1 MNLLQDRIL
10 EEGIVISDNIL
21 KVDSFLNHQIDPALM
36 DELGKEIANRFRDMQ
51 PTKVLTLESSGIAVA
66 LMAGLHLKVPV
77 LFAKKKKPSTMK
89 EASYSAHVHSFTKN
103 ITTDVIVSAK
113 YLTQTDRILIVDDF
127 LANGDAA
134 TALADIIKQSQA
146 TLLGVSVAIEKGF
159 QPGRKLLEEKNI
171 LVHSLVSIKSLVGGK
186 VTFV

>member
-1 MNLLQDRIL
+1 MNLLQERIL
-10 EEGIVISDNIL
+10 KEGIVISDNIL
-21 KVDSFLNHQIDPALM
+21 KVDSFLNHQIDAALM
-36 DELGKEIANRFRDMQ
+36 DELGQEIANHFREMQ
-51 PTKVLTLESSGIAVA
+51 PTKILTIESSGIAVA

-89 EASYSAHVHSFTKN
+89 EASYSAHVRSFTKN
-103 ITTDVIVSAK
+103 ITTDVMVSAK
-113 YLTQTDRILIVDDF
+113 YLAQEDRILIVDDF

-134 TALADIIKQSQA
+134 TALADIIKQSKA
-146 TLLGVSVAIEKGF
+146 TLLGVCVAIEKGF

-171 LVHSLVSIKSLVGGK
+171 LVHSLVSIESLVDGK